1 VTVAVDEDDLPTT
14 VPAIARHFRVPVS
27 DPLAFVQQTRVLP
40 LDTDD
45 GVRIDVIFALLPFEL
60 DAIRRAKEVT
70 IADRTV
76 HVVTPEDLILMKIIS
91 ERPRDVAD
99 AEAIVR
105 RRIGDLDLAYL
116 EPRIRELA
124 TALESDAILN
134 RWRKWT
140 GGDGLSGEDGLVH
153 HAPAIRSDRYQ
164 KDFVGTHLG
173 VHDLVDALGQRGSE
187 ARAKRQRERRP
198 SPWRFRRSATRTTAE
213 RAGFDELG
221 FELVVRAH
229 ADAEGFA
236 DARLKDVDGQGLE
249 AVRHL
254 RIL

>member
-1 VTVAVDEDDLPTT
+1 MTPLDHAIRDITRALELLKIEYAVVGGIANAVWGEPRATIDVDVTVAVDEDDLPTT
-14 VPAIARHFRVPVS
+14 VPAIARGFRVPVP
-27 DPLAFVQQTRVLP
+27 DPVAFVQQTRVLP
-40 LDTDD
+40 LDTAD

-60 DAIRRAKEVT
+60 DAIRRARDVT

-105 RRIGDLDLAYL
+105 RRIADLDLAYL

-140 GGDGLSGEDGLVH
+140 GD
-153 HAPAIRSDRYQ
+153 
-164 KDFVGTHLG
+164 
-173 VHDLVDALGQRGSE
+173 
-187 ARAKRQRERRP
+187 
-198 SPWRFRRSATRTTAE
+198 
-213 RAGFDELG
+213 
-221 FELVVRAH
+221 
-229 ADAEGFA
+229 
-236 DARLKDVDGQGLE
+236 
-249 AVRHL
+249 
-254 RIL
+254 